1 MRLRSIVLCAVLPMA
16 LPAQKSGADSGTASL
31 LDVKR
36 VYVAQLTGGPQ
47 ADALRELI
55 IASLDSTKLFV
66 LTDNQD
72 RADAILKGAA
82 DDHSFTDTFDSDES
96 LNSREN
102 GGKASGGSS
111 SYSSRGGGYLGLS
124 VGENESHHIKERK
137 HEAYAAVRL
146 CNRDGDVLW
155 STTQESL
162 GAKFRGASA
171 DVASKVARQLTLDMD
186 RVRRGMNSSAPAIS
200 STPVNPGRP
209 VNPGAAPKS

>member
-1 MRLRSIVLCAVLPMA
+1 MRLLFIAVCGVLLP
-16 LPAQKSGADSGTASL
+16 LTIRAQKSGADSGSATL

-66 LTDNQD
+66 LTDNED
-72 RADAILKGAA
+72 RADAVLKGAA
-82 DDHSFTDTFDSDES
+82 DDHAFTDTFDSDES
-96 LNSREN
+96 LSSREN
-102 GGKASGGSS
+102 GGKSSGGTG
-111 SYSSRGGGYLGLS
+111 YSRGSGVSLGLG

-162 GAKFRGASA
+162 GAKFRSASS
-171 DVASKVARQLTLDMD
+171 DVAAKVARQLTLDVD
-186 RVRRGMNSSAPAIS
+186 RARRALNPAA
-200 STPVNPGRP
+200 TAA
-209 VNPGAAPKS
+209 PGAIPKP

>member
-1 MRLRSIVLCAVLPMA
+1 MKPSLLLAICAALLFPGGLR
-16 LPAQKSGADSGTASL
+16 AQKSGADSGPESL
-31 LDVKR
+31 LQVRR
-36 VYVAQLTGGPQ
+36 VYVAQLSGGAQ

-55 IASLDSTKLFV
+55 IASLDGTKLFI
-66 LTDNQD
+66 LTDNVD

-82 DDHSFTDTFDSDES
+82 DDHTFTDTFDSEDS

-102 GGKASGGSS
+102 GGKSGSS
-111 SYSSRGGGYLGLS
+111 NQYSRSSGINLGLS

-146 CNRDGDVLW
+146 CSKDGDVLW

-171 DVASKVARQLTLDMD
+171 DVAAKVARQLTLDMD
-186 RVRRGMNSSAPAIS
+186 RARHPSPPES
-200 STPVNPGRP
+200 RP
-209 VNPGAAPKS
+209 